1 MLKIV
6 YNVLCSLA
14 FMHLTNV
21 IHRDVKPAN
30 ILISSDCN
38 VKICDFGLS
47 RSLPNRCK
55 YTTYQRFE
63 DQPPHYRENLNT
75 TKLRSRASLSLQSK
89 KTQGQSLWTVQPIK
103 KELIAN
109 MLLED
114 RPRRKEMKRIMSL
127 HVGSRWY
134 RAPEISLVE
143 KSYD

>member
-55 YTTYQRFE
+55 YTTY
-63 DQPPHYRENLNT
+63 
-75 TKLRSRASLSLQSK
+75 
-89 KTQGQSLWTVQPIK
+89 
-103 KELIAN
+103 
-109 MLLED
+109 
-114 RPRRKEMKRIMSL
+114 
-127 HVGSRWY
+127 
-134 RAPEISLVE
+134 
-143 KSYD
+143 